1 MFPHS
6 RYRQLKKGMK
16 FKTGKDGFSVD
27 EEDRAIINVGAENY
41 DDIFSSYCYK
51 GGDSLAPDLVNY
63 LEEKAEGIPLDYDLI
78 IRFHVKGAS
87 EAKREEVKEA
97 VRINFENDI
106 HAIKRQMQRNNW
118 FALMSFLIGMSLFI
132 TFIFVNSLV
141 PKIVSG
147 ILELFSWVLTWEAL
161 DAFFLDRR
169 SLQLERLKKYRLR
182 AAKIEIIEFENY

>member
-1 MFPHS
+1 
-6 RYRQLKKGMK
+6 
-16 FKTGKDGFSVD
+16 
-27 EEDRAIINVGAENY
+27 
-41 DDIFSSYCYK
+41 
-51 GGDSLAPDLVNY
+51 
-63 LEEKAEGIPLDYDLI
+63 
-78 IRFHVKGAS
+78 
-87 EAKREEVKEA
+87 
-97 VRINFENDI
+97 
-106 HAIKRQMQRNNW
+106 MQRNNW